1 MDARELTQKYY
12 DLSNRVS
19 QLEKTVEFLEQE
31 FQKQRMKVDDMSYD
45 VKDLQMMRRIK
56 TDGKKSTL

>member
-12 DLSNRVS
+12 DLSNRVR

-45 VKDLQMMRRIK
+45 VKDLQMRRK
-56 TDGKKSTL
+56 N